1 MSIALYHF
9 HVTQIKRSAGQSAIA
24 SAAYRSG
31 EKLHSEYYGE
41 DDERFSMMSRSY
53 ETEQEQLKVEIQTL
67 QQDIKVQERQI
78 ENLEQF
84 IQRVHKYKDLDELTP
99 YALRELVKGVYIEAP
114 DKSSGKRRQNI
125 RISYDLVGF
134 IPRNELMKEETA

>member
-67 QQDIKVQERQI
+67 QQDVKVQERQI

-134 IPRNELMKEETA
+134 IPLNELMKEETA

>member
-24 SAAYRSG
+24 SAAYRPG

-134 IPRNELMKEETA
+134 IPLNELMKEETA